1 MDSAK
6 QLRDLSK
13 VYMEA
18 VYGGGKKEEKK
29 DTRLV
34 VTAADK
40 KANTKAYQNYKAGNK
55 AYKAADHLG
64 EGIKGE
70 DNETRKAAALERKA
84 GVKTRLSPSEG
95 RKNVANMLYK
105 IRNAK
110 SNLKNESVSEDKKY
124 GYDKDG
130 NSLNPV
136 DIEKREKED
145 DDLAGSPNKNGKKNG
160 KKAKRWWDDDGD
172 GKGYEKGEVDG
183 KFPDKDGSKKKK
195 DVKEAVYGGKKEAP
209 KDNRMVLTHADKKAN
224 TPAWQNRDKKNPK
237 TGQSIYKK
245 ADHLNKEEV
254 EVDEGYEEKKK
265 GEVLAAMKKQGR
277 KLSDKDKD
285 KIANKVVVSK
295 GDTSKSDDRYAY
307 EELDPGMEHNLSIL
321 RMLAE
326 KEVNVKDT
334 KKVVDAIRAY
344 DKSKDASRDATD
356 DSDKGDKEGA
366 AVEKKYAAKER
377 GEIKKD
383 DPNWKNKKYHT
394 GMHGEEVEYDELDN
408 DLLEFAENTLGN
420 FPENEILDM
429 MESMYHRRNP
439 GKKHPLESG
448 SSKVTPRPVSDKEKK
463 STDKED
469 RMYVAMRRVKDRQ
482 KGYDKD
488 KSDAADRLHGHY
500 TSRQSARKK
509 GASPKEAAAGSH
521 GDFGSKG
528 FRIKRG
534 GRSGEAPRTDR
545 GTGNKAARRAGQ
557 EVRDTRKK

>member
-1 MDSAK
+1 MESNDLRALSELYLKTVYEAK
-6 QLRDLSK
+6 AESP
-13 VYMEA
+13 EEE
-18 VYGGGKKEEKK
+18 EEK
-29 DTRLV
+29 D
-34 VTAADK
+34 
-40 KANTKAYQNYKAGNK
+40 
-55 AYKAADHLG
+55 
-64 EGIKGE
+64 
-70 DNETRKAAALERKA
+70 
-84 GVKTRLSPSEG
+84 
-95 RKNVANMLYK
+95 
-105 IRNAK
+105 
-110 SNLKNESVSEDKKY
+110 
-124 GYDKDG
+124 
-130 NSLNPV
+130 
-136 DIEKREKED
+136 KED

-195 DVKEAVYGGKKEAP
+195 VKEEVENLNEISADKALEASKAADVKRGKLAVAGDREGAAKKSAQAVRLY
-209 KDNRMVLTHADKKAN
+209 KAQAKKRLNR
-224 TPAWQNRDKKNPK
+224 
-237 TGQSIYKK
+237 
-245 ADHLNKEEV
+245 EEV

-265 GEVLAAMKKQGR
+265 SEVLSAMKKQGR

-285 KIANKVVVSK
+285 KIANKVVASK

-307 EELDPGMEHNLSIL
+307 EEVDPGMEHNLSIL

-366 AVEKKYAAKER
+366 AIEKKYAAKER

-394 GMHGEEVEYDELDN
+394 GMHGEEVDRLGKSEDYDELDN
-408 DLLEFAENTLGN
+408 DLLEFAENTLCN
-420 FPENEILDM
+420 FPEDEILDM
-429 MESMYHRRNP
+429 MESMWHRRNP

-448 SSKVTPRPVSDKEKK
+448 SKKVTPRPVSDEEKK
-463 STDKED
+463 STDKSD

-482 KGYDKD
+482 KGYSKA
-488 KSDAADRLHGHY
+488 KSDAADRLHGEY
-500 TSRQSARKK
+500 TSRQSKIKK
-509 GASPKEAAAGSH
+509 GASPKEAAAQSPGA
-521 GDFGSKG
+521 FGSKG

-534 GRSGEAPRTDR
+534 GRSGKAPGTDR

-557 EVRDTRKK
+557 EVKDRDPRKK